1 MNTFIATVTKID
13 TIDNLNIVNF
23 EFSDQTLSMMSLDL
37 SDDIKIG
44 TKVKLITKPSY
55 IAIAK
60 EFSGILSYS
69 NQLKAKI
76 IELENGK
83 LLSSVKLQIE
93 EFVLESII
101 TFESS
106 KKMDLKVGDEVTAF
120 IKASELSI
128 LKVYNA

>member
-1 MNTFIATVTKID
+1 MNTLIATVTKLD
-13 TIDNLNIVNF
+13 TIDNLNIVKF
-23 EFSDQTLSMMSLDL
+23 DFSDQTLSMMSLDL
-37 SDDIKIG
+37 SDDIQIG

-60 EFSGILSYS
+60 EFSGMLSYS

-76 IELENGK
+76 KELENGK

-106 KKMDLKVGDEVTAF
+106 QKMDLKVGDEVTAF

-128 LKVYNA
+128 LKVL

>member
-1 MNTFIATVTKID
+1 MNTLIATVTKID
-13 TIDNLNIVNF
+13 TIDNLNIVKF
-23 EFSDQTLSMMSLDL
+23 DFSDQTLIMMSLDL

-60 EFSGILSYS
+60 EFSGALSYS

-76 IELENGK
+76 KELENGK

-128 LKVYNA
+128 LKVL

>member
-1 MNTFIATVTKID
+1 MSSIIAKVTKID
-13 TIDNLNIVNF
+13 NIDNLNIVNF
-23 EFSDQTLSMMSLDL
+23 DFSNQTLSMMSLDL

-44 TKVKLITKPSY
+44 TKVELTTKPSH

-76 IELENGK
+76 KELENGK
-83 LLSSVKLQIE
+83 LLSSIKLQIE

-106 KKMDLKVGDEVTAF
+106 KKMDLKVGDEVTVF

-128 LKVYNA
+128 LKVL

>member
-1 MNTFIATVTKID
+1 MNTLIATVTKID
-13 TIDNLNIVNF
+13 TIDNLNIVKF
-23 EFSDQTLSMMSLDL
+23 DFSGQTLSMMSLDL
-37 SDDIKIG
+37 SDDIQRG

-60 EFSGILSYS
+60 EFSGMLSYS
-69 NQLKAKI
+69 NQLKSKI

-93 EFVLESII
+93 EFFLESII

-106 KKMDLKVGDEVTAF
+106 QKMNLKVGDEVTAF

-128 LKVYNA
+128 LKVL

>member
-1 MNTFIATVTKID
+1 MNTLIATVTKID
-13 TIDNLNIVNF
+13 NIDNLNIVNF
-23 EFSDQTLSMMSLDL
+23 DFSDQTLSMMSLDL

-76 IELENGK
+76 KELENGK

-106 KKMDLKVGDEVTAF
+106 KKMDLKEGDEVTAF

-128 LKVYNA
+128 LKVL

>member
-1 MNTFIATVTKID
+1 MNTLIATVTKID

-23 EFSDQTLSMMSLDL
+23 DFSDQTLSMMSLDL

-93 EFVLESII
+93 EFLLESII

-128 LKVYNA
+128 LKVL

>member
-1 MNTFIATVTKID
+1 MNTLIATVTKID

-23 EFSDQTLSMMSLDL
+23 DFSDQTLSMMSLDL
-37 SDDIKIG
+37 SDDIQIG

-128 LKVYNA
+128 LKVL

>member
-1 MNTFIATVTKID
+1 MNTLIATVTKLD
-13 TIDNLNIVNF
+13 TIDNLNIVKF
-23 EFSDQTLSMMSLDL
+23 DFSDQTLSMMSLDL
-37 SDDIKIG
+37 SDDIQIG
-44 TKVKLITKPSY
+44 TKVRLITKPSY

-60 EFSGILSYS
+60 EFSGMLSYS

-76 IELENGK
+76 KELENGK

-106 KKMDLKVGDEVTAF
+106 QKMDLKVGDEVTAF

-128 LKVYNA
+128 LKVL

>member
-1 MNTFIATVTKID
+1 MNTLIATVTKID
-13 TIDNLNIVNF
+13 TIDNLNIVKF
-23 EFSDQTLSMMSLDL
+23 DFSGQALSMMSLDL
-37 SDDIKIG
+37 SEDIQIG

-60 EFSGILSYS
+60 EFSGMLSYS
-69 NQLKAKI
+69 NQLKSKI
-76 IELENGK
+76 KELENGK

-106 KKMDLKVGDEVTAF
+106 KKMDLKVGDDVTAF

-128 LKVYNA
+128 LKVL

>member
-1 MNTFIATVTKID
+1 MNTLIATVTKID

-23 EFSDQTLSMMSLDL
+23 DFSGQTLSMMSLDL
-37 SDDIKIG
+37 SDDIQIG

-60 EFSGILSYS
+60 EFSGMLSYS
-69 NQLKAKI
+69 NQLKSKI

-93 EFVLESII
+93 EFFLESII

-106 KKMDLKVGDEVTAF
+106 QKMNLKVGDEVTAF

-128 LKVYNA
+128 LKVL

>member
-1 MNTFIATVTKID
+1 MNTLIATVTKID

-23 EFSDQTLSMMSLDL
+23 DFSDQTLSMMSLDL

-76 IELENGK
+76 IDIENGK

-93 EFVLESII
+93 EFLLESII

-128 LKVYNA
+128 LKVL

>member
-1 MNTFIATVTKID
+1 MNTLMATVTKID
-13 TIDNLNIVNF
+13 TIDNLNIVKF
-23 EFSDQTLSMMSLDL
+23 DFSDQTLIMMSLDL

-60 EFSGILSYS
+60 EFSGMLSYS

-128 LKVYNA
+128 LKVL

>member
-1 MNTFIATVTKID
+1 MNTLIATITNID

-23 EFSDQTLSMMSLDL
+23 DFSDQTLSMMSLDL
-37 SDDIKIG
+37 SDDIQIG

-60 EFSGILSYS
+60 EFSGIVSDS

-76 IELENGK
+76 KELENGK

-106 KKMDLKVGDEVTAF
+106 KRMDLKVGDEVTAF

-128 LKVYNA
+128 LKVL

>member
-13 TIDNLNIVNF
+13 TIDNLNIVKF

-37 SDDIKIG
+37 SDDIQIG

-83 LLSSVKLQIE
+83 LLSSVKLEIE
-93 EFVLESII
+93 EVFLESII

-106 KKMDLKVGDEVTAF
+106 QKMDLKVGDEVTAF

-128 LKVYNA
+128 LKVL

>member
-1 MNTFIATVTKID
+1 MNTLIAIVTKID
-13 TIDNLNIVNF
+13 TIDNLNIVKF
-23 EFSDQTLSMMSLDL
+23 DFSDQTLSMMSLDL

-44 TKVKLITKPSY
+44 TKVELTTKPSY

-60 EFSGILSYS
+60 EFSGISSYS

-76 IELENGK
+76 IACENGK
-83 LLSSVKLQIE
+83 LLSSIKLSVE

-128 LKVYNA
+128 LKVL

>member
-1 MNTFIATVTKID
+1 MNTLIATVTKID
-13 TIDNLNIVNF
+13 TIDNLNIVKF
-23 EFSDQTLSMMSLDL
+23 DFSGQTLSMMSLDL

-44 TKVKLITKPSY
+44 TNVKLITKPTY

-60 EFSGILSYS
+60 EFSGMLSYS

-76 IELENGK
+76 KELENGK
-83 LLSSVKLQIE
+83 LLSSVKLEIE

-128 LKVYNA
+128 LKVL

>member
-13 TIDNLNIVNF
+13 TIDNLNIIKF
-23 EFSDQTLSMMSLDL
+23 DFSDQTLSMMSLDL

-76 IELENGK
+76 KELENGK

-106 KKMDLKVGDEVTAF
+106 QKMDLKVGDEVTAF

-128 LKVYNA
+128 LKVL

>member
-1 MNTFIATVTKID
+1 MNILIATVTKID
-13 TIDNLNIVNF
+13 TIDNLNIVKF
-23 EFSDQTLSMMSLDL
+23 DFSGQALSMMSLDL
-37 SDDIKIG
+37 SEDIQIG

-60 EFSGILSYS
+60 EFSGMLSYS

-76 IELENGK
+76 KELENGK

-106 KKMDLKVGDEVTAF
+106 KKMDLKVGDDVTAF

-128 LKVYNA
+128 LKVL

>member
-1 MNTFIATVTKID
+1 MNTLIATVTKID

-23 EFSDQTLSMMSLDL
+23 DFSDQTLSMMSLDL
-37 SDDIKIG
+37 SDDIQIG

-60 EFSGILSYS
+60 EFSGMLSYS

-106 KKMDLKVGDEVTAF
+106 QKMDLKVGDEVTAF

-128 LKVYNA
+128 LKVL

>member
-1 MNTFIATVTKID
+1 MNTLVATVTKID

-23 EFSDQTLSMMSLDL
+23 NFSNQTLSMMSLDL

-76 IELENGK
+76 KEIENGK

-106 KKMDLKVGDEVTAF
+106 KKMDLKEGDEVTAF

-128 LKVYNA
+128 LKVL

>member
-1 MNTFIATVTKID
+1 MNTLIATVTKID

-23 EFSDQTLSMMSLDL
+23 DFSDQTLSMMSLDL
-37 SDDIKIG
+37 SDDIQIG

>member
-1 MNTFIATVTKID
+1 
-13 TIDNLNIVNF
+13 
-23 EFSDQTLSMMSLDL
+23 MMSLDL

-44 TKVKLITKPSY
+44 TKVKLITKPTY

-76 IELENGK
+76 KELENGK

-106 KKMDLKVGDEVTAF
+106 QIMDLKVGDEVTAF

-128 LKVYNA
+128 LKVL

>member
-1 MNTFIATVTKID
+1 MNTLIATVTKID
-13 TIDNLNIVNF
+13 NIDNLNIVKF
-23 EFSDQTLSMMSLDL
+23 DFSGQTLSMMSLDL

-76 IELENGK
+76 KELENGK

-128 LKVYNA
+128 LKVL

>member
-1 MNTFIATVTKID
+1 MNTLVATVTKID
-13 TIDNLNIVNF
+13 NIDNLNIVNF
-23 EFSDQTLSMMSLDL
+23 DFSNQTLSMMSLDL

-44 TKVKLITKPSY
+44 TKVELITKPSH

-76 IELENGK
+76 KTVENGK
-83 LLSSVKLQIE
+83 LLSSIKLSVE

-101 TFESS
+101 TLQSS
-106 KKMDLKVGDEVTAF
+106 KKMDLKAGDEVTAF

-128 LKVYNA
+128 LKVL

>member
-1 MNTFIATVTKID
+1 MNTLIATVTKID

-23 EFSDQTLSMMSLDL
+23 DFSDQTLSMMSLDL

-76 IELENGK
+76 KELENGK

-106 KKMDLKVGDEVTAF
+106 KKMNLKVGDEVTAL

-128 LKVYNA
+128 LKVL

>member
-1 MNTFIATVTKID
+1 MNTLIATVTKID

-23 EFSDQTLSMMSLDL
+23 EFSNQTLSMMSLDL

-93 EFVLESII
+93 EFLLESII

-128 LKVYNA
+128 LKVL

>member
-23 EFSDQTLSMMSLDL
+23 DFSNQTLSMMSLDL

-128 LKVYNA
+128 LKVL